1 MGAWTLVMAGV
12 EVAGRPGFVLLAGR
26 ADPLHGEFA
35 SGEVLQDHD
44 CALAHAGQ

>member
-12 EVAGRPGFVLLAGR
+12 EVRGRSGFVLLAGR

-35 SGEVLQDHD
+35 SGELLQDHD
-44 CALAHAGQ
+44 CALAHGG